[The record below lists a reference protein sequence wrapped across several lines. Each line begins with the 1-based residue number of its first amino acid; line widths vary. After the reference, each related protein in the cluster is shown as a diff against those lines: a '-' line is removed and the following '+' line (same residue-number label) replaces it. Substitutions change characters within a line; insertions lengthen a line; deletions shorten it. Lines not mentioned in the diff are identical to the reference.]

1 MMIATYDDKSYFAH
15 FIRLKNLAS
24 VSSDRIGKAWKPD
37 VSNRKR

>member
-1 MMIATYDDKSYFAH
+1 MIVTYDDKSYFAH

-24 VSSDRIGKAWKPD
+24 VSFGRIGKAWKPD